1 MTSEIFEKII
11 MKQELAEAL
20 KNNEFEVYY
29 QPQIDLK
36 TNTILGAEALIR
48 WNHKTL
54 GVISPENFI
63 PYAEES
69 KLIIPIGEFV
79 LKKACK
85 FIKKLNDLK
94 ILDNGIVAVNISNIQ
109 IKYSQLLKSIVKVL
123 ENSKLSPEN
132 LEIELTESY
141 IMEDVEESLLVLE
154 NLKNLGIKLAV
165 DDFGTGYSSLNYLKL
180 FPIDKLKIDKSFI
193 KGLPSNKKDIAIA
206 RTIIALGN
214 GLGMKTIAE
223 GVEKEEQKEFL
234 KKEGCDEIQGWLY
247 SKALK
252 EDDFISFAK
261 DFK

>member
-11 MKQELAEAL
+11 MKQELTEAL
-20 KNNEFEVYY
+20 KNNEFEIYY

-79 LKKACK
+79 LKKACE

-94 ILDNGIVAVNISNIQ
+94 LLENGLIAVNISNIQ
-109 IKYSQLLKSIVKVL
+109 IKYSQVLKTIVKEL
-123 ENSKLSPEN
+123 EHSKLNPQN

-141 IMEDVEESLLVLE
+141 IMEDVEESLLILE

-165 DDFGTGYSSLNYLKL
+165 DDFGTGYSSLNYLKQ

-193 KGLPSNKKDIAIA
+193 DGLPSNKKDVAIA

-223 GVEKEEQKEFL
+223 GVETEEQKEFL
-234 KKEGCDEIQGWLY
+234 RKEGCDEIQG
-247 SKALK
+247 
-252 EDDFISFAK
+252 
-261 DFK
+261 